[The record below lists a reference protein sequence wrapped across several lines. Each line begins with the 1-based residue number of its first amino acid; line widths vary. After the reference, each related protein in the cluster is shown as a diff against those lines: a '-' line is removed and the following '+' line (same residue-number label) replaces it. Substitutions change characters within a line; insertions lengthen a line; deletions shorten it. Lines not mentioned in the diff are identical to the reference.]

1 MIRRPPRSTLFPYT
15 TLFRSNI
22 LLDAATG
29 RALVSDFGIARV
41 GGGTGSTGPW
51 GGVGTADY
59 MSPEPAGGLGGV
71 AGSDIYSRGGLGY
84 YLLSGLLPL
93 QAADCYAMLSP
104 PITAPSP
111 PLA

>member
-51 GGVGTADY
+51 EVVGTADY
-59 MSPEPAGGLGGV
+59 MSPEQAGGLGGDARRDILSLGV
-71 AGSDIYSRGGLGY
+71 VGSYAV
-84 YLLSGLLPL
+84 SGRRPVEAPRCL
-93 QAADCYAMLSP
+93 AMP
-104 PITAPSP
+104 ARATPGP
-111 PLA
+111 